1 MDGHLTQNF
10 HGARRIN
17 MLYEPLKTMNPSQED
32 VTIKS
37 SKWLAVR
44 GIMPGKGKAG
54 VSFPD
59 FMNGVKTCPVSDLT
73 TAALLSISSSNVVTN
88 IESSA
93 GSMIWNGCWMYNNVS
108 VICRGGAAGGI
119 TPINKF
125 NVGQQY
131 KKGWRPSIVS

>member
-1 MDGHLTQNF
+1 
-10 HGARRIN
+10 
-17 MLYEPLKTMNPSQED
+17 MLYESLKTMNPSQED

-37 SKWLAVR
+37 SKWLAAR

-59 FMNGVKTCPVSDLT
+59 FINGVKTCPISDLT
-73 TAALLSISSSNVVTN
+73 ADALLSVLTAFNVIIG
-88 IESSA
+88 IESNA
-93 GSMIWNGCWMYNNVS
+93 GSIVWKGCWTYNS
-108 VICRGGAAGGI
+108 LPVICRGGAAGAI